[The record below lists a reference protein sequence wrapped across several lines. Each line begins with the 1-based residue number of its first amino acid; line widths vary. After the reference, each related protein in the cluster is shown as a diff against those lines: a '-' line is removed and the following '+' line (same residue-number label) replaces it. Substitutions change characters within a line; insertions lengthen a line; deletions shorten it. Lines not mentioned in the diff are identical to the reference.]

1 MKLSIKLGDFVQ
13 YRSAMGELMGY
24 GIVIRKTEY
33 WTTLLDQETGKEV
46 LWSDDLMM
54 RIVK

>member
-13 YRSAMGELMGY
+13 YRSALGELMGY
-24 GIVIRKTEY
+24 GVILRKTAY
-33 WTTLLDQETGKEV
+33 WTILLDQETGKEV
-46 LWSDDLMM
+46 YWSDDLMV